1 MAQVR
6 FYVSYSVCRSCSQ
19 CSNSGIYCGTK
30 RVAPNAFRAS
40 TTIPQYMT
48 KFVLDLVCYPIG
60 LNVSITA

>member
-1 MAQVR
+1 MFRMVCVVR
-6 FYVSYSVCRSCSQ
+6 VASVF
-19 CSNSGIYCGTK
+19 NSGIYCGTT

-60 LNVSITA
+60 LNVSITV